1 MTLGYGDIV
10 IDIYEGK
17 RRRVTGWYYDD
28 ESGKHYVSV
37 VTVAEGHKHVFHV
50 ADLRIASI

>member
-28 ESGKHYVSV
+28 ESGKYYVSV
-37 VTVAEGHKHVFHV
+37 VTVAEGHKHVFNV
-50 ADLRIASI
+50 ADVRITGA